1 MTGAESSDK
10 EGRVEG
16 EMGMGV
22 GGGGEDRETVSCHLS
37 RCTVCTVVA
46 TAWGVV
52 GVVVDVSGPTNS
64 RSWFWDKGF
73 LRPVHKTGTK
83 FSKANS

>member
-1 MTGAESSDK
+1 MTGDGSSNK

-16 EMGMGV
+16 EEGWGA
-22 GGGGEDRETVSCHLS
+22 GEDRKTISCHLS

-52 GVVVDVSGPTNS
+52 GMVVDVSGPTNS
-64 RSWFWDKGF
+64 RSWSWD
-73 LRPVHKTGTK
+73 
-83 FSKANS
+83 